1 MNDERARAERWLR
14 KSEGRV
20 IPLWMAELRRKES
33 LIAKDD
39 STRELKHHIFLIY
52 YDRLCQAV
60 RSNETA
66 DLERMLRR
74 LVTEHMQQNY
84 DIRQILQFP
93 LQLKSI
99 LWRQVVQEF
108 PPAEALKLMDQIE
121 PMLDLSTAVLVEAYT
136 ELTESAL
143 NERLEELDFLTQ
155 RLAIA
160 GEETERA
167 FMQLR
172 SLYNISRAISSTLDI
187 HQTLEAVAENLAE
200 LPAIER
206 CTIWLAT
213 SETTLQVGAIHGSGD
228 MRIANVTLSLDR
240 PTSFVS
246 RALQTQQ
253 RQTFQDP
260 DDALAPYLTGRR
272 AMAFPMF
279 NEKRPV
285 GVVMIDGEGET
296 GRFDSSTISLIQA
309 ATEQAAIALENAQ
322 LYGRVMRFNQEL
334 EAKVRQ
340 RTAELQKANEEL
352 ERLDRT
358 KSNFISIAA
367 HELKTPLTLIQG
379 YTNIMREDATI
390 KSNPF
395 LVNVLNGIIKGSE
408 RLYDII
414 ESMIDVSLIDSQVL
428 QLRPAQTSIGNLI
441 RTLADQYANA
451 LEERHLTLVLG
462 DFSELPYIEADGQR
476 LYQVLD
482 NLLVNAIKYTPDG
495 GKIYIDAWLLNTTE
509 AEDQWVEIVVRD
521 TGIGIDPEHHERIFD
536 KFYQTGEVALHSS
549 GKTKFKG
556 GGPGLGLA
564 IAKGI
569 VEAHGG
575 RIWVESEGY
584 DEERCPGSEFHV
596 LLPVK
601 SKVKI
606 TNVPS
611 PFSYARHSS

>member
-1 MNDERARAERWLR
+1 MSNERTRAERWLR

-60 RSNETA
+60 LSAETA

-74 LVTEHMQQNY
+74 LVAEHMQQNY

-99 LWRQVVQEF
+99 LWRLVVQEF
-108 PPAEALKLMDQIE
+108 PPDEALELMDQIE
-121 PMLDLSTAVLVEAYT
+121 PVLDLSTAVLVESYT
-136 ELTESAL
+136 EITESAL

-187 HQTLEAVAENLAE
+187 HQTLEAVAENLAA
-200 LPAIER
+200 LPTIGR

-228 MRIANVTLSLDR
+228 MRIANVTLALDK
-240 PTSFVS
+240 PSSFVTV
-246 RALQTQQ
+246 ALRTQQ

-260 DDALAPYLTGRR
+260 NDALAPYLGGRK

-279 NEKRPV
+279 NEERAV
-285 GVVMIDGEGET
+285 GVVMIDGEGERS
-296 GRFDSSTISLIQA
+296 RFDSSTVSLIQA
-309 ATEQAAIALENAQ
+309 AAEQAAIALENAQ

-379 YTNIMREDATI
+379 YTNIMRDDATI

-428 QLRPAQTSIGNLI
+428 QLRPAQTSIGNLV
-441 RTLADQYANA
+441 RTLADQYSKA
-451 LEERHLTLVLG
+451 LEERRLTLVLG
-462 DFSELPYIEADGQR
+462 DFGSLPYIEADGQR

-495 GKIYIDAWLLNTTE
+495 GKIYIDAWLLDTDET
-509 AEDQWVEIVVRD
+509 EDQWIEIVVRD

-596 LLPVK
+596 VLPVR

-611 PFSYARHSS
+611 PFSYARYA